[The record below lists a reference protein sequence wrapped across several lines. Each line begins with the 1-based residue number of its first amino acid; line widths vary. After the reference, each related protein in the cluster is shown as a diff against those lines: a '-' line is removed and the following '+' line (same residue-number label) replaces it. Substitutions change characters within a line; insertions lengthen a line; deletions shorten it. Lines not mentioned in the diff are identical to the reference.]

1 MIVTNLWL
9 GSTDLSPLSY
19 IAGAVMGFSHI
30 LVECNVP
37 SPERPLNA
45 PTRQILPAPQALALH
60 GLEPLT
66 LV

>member
-1 MIVTNLWL
+1 
-9 GSTDLSPLSY
+9 
-19 IAGAVMGFSHI
+19 MGFSHI

-37 SPERPLNA
+37 SPERPLKA